1 MTDTIRVGIIGAN
14 ASYGWSKRAHL
25 PALLGMPDFELT
37 AVCTSRPETAEE
49 SKAFY
54 GAKLAFHDYA
64 EMASHPDLDLVVVSV
79 SVPAHHGMVTAGLQ
93 AGKHVFCEWPLG
105 ANSNESAELADLASE
120 KGVRTLIGLQARG
133 GPALLRLKELVDEGY
148 IGDMLACNMTMFLP
162 GLLQRGA
169 DRAWMADR
177 ANGANTLSIASGHAL
192 DIFCHCVGEFRELTA
207 QVSVQLDQW
216 QTGEGTAVSVDA
228 ADNVIVS
235 GVLENGAAASAHIA
249 TVPWNGSGWRME
261 IYGTGGTLHAR
272 SAEMV
277 QYGNVQLFGAQGAGQ
292 SPEPLE
298 VPPRLSAAPESVPAG
313 EAYNV
318 AQLYRVIGDAIR
330 NGGDPQPDFATAVAR
345 HRFLDALQQS
355 SDEGRRISVLS
366 QRSSLN
372 HAG

>member
-1 MTDTIRVGIIGAN
+1 MTDKIRVGIIGAN
-14 ASYGWSKRAHL
+14 ANYGWSKRAHL

-64 EMASHPDLDLVVVSV
+64 EMANHPDVDLVVVSV

-105 ANSNESAELADLASE
+105 ANSTETAELAGLARD

-133 GPALLRLKELVDEGY
+133 GPALVRTKELVEEGY
-148 IGDMLACNMTMFLP
+148 VGEMLACNMTMFLS

-207 QVSVQLDQW
+207 KVSVQLDRW
-216 QTGEGTAVSVDA
+216 QTGDGKAVAVDA
-228 ADNVIVS
+228 ADNVMVS

-249 TVPWNGSGWRME
+249 TIPWQGSGWRME
-261 IYGTGGTLHAR
+261 IYGTEGTLHSSSR
-272 SAEMV
+272 EMV
-277 QYGNVQLFGAQGAGQ
+277 QYGNIKLFGAQGAGQ
-292 SPEPLE
+292 SLQPLE
-298 VPPRLSAAPESVPAG
+298 VPARLFGAPDAVPEG
-313 EAYNV
+313 EPYNV
-318 AQLYRVIGDAIR
+318 AQMYRIIGDSIR
-330 NGGDPQPDFATAVAR
+330 NGGDSQPDFDTAVER
-345 HRFLDALQQS
+345 HRFLDLLQQS
-355 SDEGRRISVLS
+355 SDEGRTVAVG
-366 QRSSLN
+366 N
-372 HAG
+372 